1 MSRVGRFTVVTV
13 CLNARDSIRLTL
25 ESVARQ
31 TFPGMEHVIVD
42 GGSTDGT
49 LDILTE
55 YPHLTV
61 HSGPDGGVYD
71 AMDRARPMVRG
82 DVAIFLNAGDCFHDA
97 TTAED
102 IADAFGKVDADIL
115 FGNLLPVYLR
125 AGDRHDHDSFVP
137 GRPIDL
143 GVMRNRRDLFGQ
155 SIHHQATVYRRW
167 VLQKCS
173 FRCRTAPHATGEYHL
188 LLEASLRRGA
198 RIRHVDRLV
207 SRFALGGQSTRD
219 FAREWDRY
227 VQARDT
233 LRSLFCPTP
242 ESIRIDG
249 PDEFHG
255 IAAVR
260 PPNLLTRA
268 SRTVSRRLRTGP
280 PGRVVDRLLD
290 AVARRVVRA
299 LMPKIADLLEC
310 QVQRLFNDLD
320 ARGRSILEGSE
331 ARTLE
336 SVEDLLRRHHSLPKA
351 LLKGLREGSRNLEER
366 EKSLRILLG
375 ELAKGVDLRTDQ
387 PISWNRTLQEHVA
400 AMIRHEDRLV
410 RLLSEAARNDGH
422 PDAGATDDAG
432 RDRP

>member
-1 MSRVGRFTVVTV
+1 MSRIERFTVVTV

-49 LDILTE
+49 LDILAE

-71 AMDRARPMVRG
+71 AMDRARSMVRG
-82 DVAIFLNAGDCFHDA
+82 DIAIFLNAGDCFHDA

-102 IADAFGKVDADIL
+102 IADAFGKVEADIL

-137 GRPIDL
+137 GRAIDL
-143 GVMRNRRDLFGQ
+143 GVMRSRRDLFEQ

-167 VLQKCS
+167 VLEKCS
-173 FRCRTAPHATGEYHL
+173 FECREAPHATGEYHL
-188 LLEASLRRGA
+188 LLDAALRHRA
-198 RIRHVDRLV
+198 RIRHLDRVV

-219 FAREWDRY
+219 FSKEWERY
-227 VQARDT
+227 VRARDS
-233 LRSLFCPTP
+233 LRGMFCPTP

-249 PDEFHG
+249 PHEFHG
-255 IAAVR
+255 IEALPQPDPVGR
-260 PPNLLTRA
+260 T
-268 SRTVSRRLRTGP
+268 SRSLARRLRAGP
-280 PGRVVDRLLD
+280 PGRFLDRLLD
-290 AVARRVVRA
+290 AIARRVVRA
-299 LMPKIADLLEC
+299 LMPRIADLLEC

-320 ARGRSILEGSE
+320 ARGRSILEESQ

-336 SVEDLLRRHHSLPKA
+336 SVEAMLRRHRRLPKA
-351 LLKGLREGSRNLEER
+351 LLEGLRDENRNLEER
-366 EKSLRILLG
+366 EKALRRLLE
-375 ELAKGVDLRTDQ
+375 ELSQGIDLRTDQ
-387 PISWNRTLQEHVA
+387 PIVWNRTLQEHVA

-410 RLLSEAARNDGH
+410 RLLQEATRNDRR
-422 PDAGATDDAG
+422 TDDGASG
-432 RDRP
+432 DPPKHSA